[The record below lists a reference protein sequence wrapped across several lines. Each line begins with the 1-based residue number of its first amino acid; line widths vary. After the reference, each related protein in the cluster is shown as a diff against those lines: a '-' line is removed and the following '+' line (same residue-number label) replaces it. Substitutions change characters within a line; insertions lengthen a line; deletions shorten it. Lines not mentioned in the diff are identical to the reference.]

1 MEHQEFDLAIVGAG
15 PAGATLALSLIR
27 QGMRIAI
34 FDKDRFPRDII
45 CGDALSGQ
53 VLNVLKRMPDNIYED
68 FLHETPKTPSWGI
81 RFHSPGNYP
90 LELPY
95 VATRNVGQDP
105 PGYICPRKAFD
116 YCLQQRLFKYPS
128 IRVFQGECVTGVQRV
143 GNAIELST
151 SERVVRAKVV
161 AAADG
166 IRSLVRK
173 SLSRREL
180 DKSYYCLAVRAY
192 YKGVTGFHPESFI
205 DLYYLKDLLPAY
217 FWVFPEVDGLANV
230 GLGLPYPLVIRNR
243 LSLKQVME
251 NLIAHDPVISKRFT
265 HASQA
270 APIQARGL
278 AVHRDLKGLSG
289 DRYLLLGDAALGVDP
304 FSGEGIGFAMASA
317 ESAAAVIGEAMKKG
331 DFSAGMLA
339 DYDVRIA
346 RRTKMEHDT
355 SAAMQRF
362 ARFPWL
368 FNMVVRRANKS
379 RAFRELLATA
389 FTNENVRKK
398 LANPMFYVRMFLGG

>member
-1 MEHQEFDLAIVGAG
+1 MSTFDTDLAIVGAG
-15 PAGATLALSLIR
+15 PAGATLALSLAR

-34 FDKDRFPRDII
+34 FEKEKLPRDII

-53 VLNVLKRMPDNIYED
+53 VLNVLKRMPDNTYAD
-68 FLHETPKTPSWGI
+68 FLNETPKTPSWGI

-95 VATRNVGQDP
+95 VATRNAGQDP
-105 PGYICPRKAFD
+105 PGYISPRKEFD
-116 YCLQQRLFKYPS
+116 HFLQKRLFRHPS
-128 IRVFQGECVTGVQRV
+128 IQVFQEERVMAVNRV

-192 YKGVTGFHPESFI
+192 YQGVTGFHPEGFI
-205 DLYYLKDLLPAY
+205 DLYYLKNLLPAY

-230 GLGLPYPLVIRNR
+230 GLGLPYPLVIRKH

-270 APIQARGL
+270 TPIQARGL
-278 AVHRDLKGLSG
+278 AVHRDLKDLSG
-289 DRYLLLGDAALGVDP
+289 DRYLLLGDAAMGVDP

-346 RRTKMEHDT
+346 RRMKMEHDT

-379 RAFRELLATA
+379 RAFQELLATA

-398 LANPMFYVRMFLGG
+398 LANPMFYVKMFLGG